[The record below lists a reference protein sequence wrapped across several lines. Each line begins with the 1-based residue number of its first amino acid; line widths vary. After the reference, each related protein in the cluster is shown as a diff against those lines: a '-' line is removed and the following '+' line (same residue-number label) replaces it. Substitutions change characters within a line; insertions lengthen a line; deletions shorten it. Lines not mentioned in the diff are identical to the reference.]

1 MYPID
6 KYKFYIARRVDGSPY
21 KVIAVSS
28 FAGKPVRGIAVCDKK
43 DSFDLDTGMQ
53 LAAARC
59 NYKIAQKRLARADSR
74 VNEAVSGVIAAKYQL
89 EKMWNYQEDSANAL
103 VEARNELTKLEG
115 ELK

>member
-28 FAGKPVRGIAVCDKK
+28 FAGKPVRGISVCDKK
-43 DSFDLDTGMQ
+43 DTFDLNTGME

-59 NYKIAQKRLARADSR
+59 NYKIAQKRLARADSK
-74 VNEAVSGVIAAKYQL
+74 VNEAVNNVINAKYKL
-89 EKMWNYQEDSANAL
+89 ENMWEYQADSARA
-103 VEARNELTKLEG
+103 VDEAANELNRITEKVL
-115 ELK
+115 